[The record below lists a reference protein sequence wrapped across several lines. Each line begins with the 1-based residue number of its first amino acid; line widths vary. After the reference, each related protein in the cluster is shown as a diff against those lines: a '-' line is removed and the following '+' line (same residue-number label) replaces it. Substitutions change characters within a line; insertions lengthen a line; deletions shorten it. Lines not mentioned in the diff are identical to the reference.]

1 LDIDTIRAAH
11 SPRHHHN
18 KPNMST
24 PNKPTY
30 PLLPSKLILMSTKSY
45 FSPSHTI
52 SYIKTLIA
60 PSTNI
65 IPLLNN
71 KDILFALLPDF
82 LSLHPCAQILSDHA
96 TTTTNST
103 TPQTT
108 THPQSWPLHLGAQ
121 NCFWSSDY
129 GAFTGEIVPP
139 ALSELGITII
149 ELNHA
154 ERRRLLSETD
164 STTAKKA
171 AAVSS
176 LGMIPLVCIGEIE
189 APNLQGPMSAAV
201 GNAMRQL
208 NPQITS
214 LLDAV
219 PLDAPVIFAYEPVW
233 AIGAA
238 QPAGVEFVGPV
249 VQGIRAV
256 VGQVERDKGRT
267 GQTRVVYGGSAGPG
281 LWSGKTNGGNP
292 LGEWVDGMFLGR
304 FAHKIEGVREVVE
317 EVVESMG

>member
-1 LDIDTIRAAH
+1 
-11 SPRHHHN
+11 
-18 KPNMST
+18 
-24 PNKPTY
+24 
-30 PLLPSKLILMSTKSY
+30 MSTKSY

-52 SYIKTLIA
+52 SYLKTLIS

-65 IPLLNN
+65 IPLRN

-96 TTTTNST
+96 ATTHQ
-103 TPQTT
+103 TP

-121 NCFWSSDY
+121 NCFWSTTY

-164 STTAKKA
+164 DTTAKKA

-176 LGMIPLVCIGEIE
+176 LGMVPLVCIGEIE

-208 NPQITS
+208 SPQITS

-219 PLDAPVIFAYEPVW
+219 PLDAPVVFAYEPVW

-238 QPAGVEFVGPV
+238 EPAGVEFVGPV
-249 VQGIRAV
+249 VQAIRGV
-256 VGQVERDKGRT
+256 VRMVEKKRGRT

-281 LWSGKTNGGNP
+281 LWSGKSNGGNP
-292 LGEWVDGMFLGR
+292 LGSWVDGMFLGR
-304 FAHKIEGVREVVE
+304 FAHKIEGVREVVD

>member
-1 LDIDTIRAAH
+1 
-11 SPRHHHN
+11 
-18 KPNMST
+18 
-24 PNKPTY
+24 
-30 PLLPSKLILMSTKSY
+30 
-45 FSPSHTI
+45 
-52 SYIKTLIA
+52 
-60 PSTNI
+60 
-65 IPLLNN
+65 
-71 KDILFALLPDF
+71 
-82 LSLHPCAQILSDHA
+82 
-96 TTTTNST
+96 
-103 TPQTT
+103 
-108 THPQSWPLHLGAQ
+108 
-121 NCFWSSDY
+121 
-129 GAFTGEIVPP
+129 
-139 ALSELGITII
+139 
-149 ELNHA
+149 
-154 ERRRLLSETD
+154 
-164 STTAKKA
+164 
-171 AAVSS
+171 
-176 LGMIPLVCIGEIE
+176 
-189 APNLQGPMSAAV
+189 
-201 GNAMRQL
+201 MRQL

>member
-1 LDIDTIRAAH
+1 
-11 SPRHHHN
+11 
-18 KPNMST
+18 MST
-24 PNKPTY
+24 PDKPTY
-30 PLLPSKLILMSTKSY
+30 PSLPSKLILMSTKSY

-52 SYIKTLIA
+52 SYLKTLIS

-65 IPLLNN
+65 IPLRN

-96 TTTTNST
+96 ATTHQ
-103 TPQTT
+103 TP

-121 NCFWSSDY
+121 NCFWSTTY

-164 STTAKKA
+164 DTTAKKA

-176 LGMIPLVCIGEIE
+176 LGMVPLVCIGEIE

-208 NPQITS
+208 SPQITS

-219 PLDAPVIFAYEPVW
+219 PLDAPVVFAYEPVW

-238 QPAGVEFVGPV
+238 EPAGVEFVGPV
-249 VQGIRAV
+249 VQAIRGV
-256 VGQVERDKGRT
+256 VRMVEKKRGRT

-281 LWSGKTNGGNP
+281 LWSGKSNGGNP
-292 LGEWVDGMFLGR
+292 LGSWVDGMFLGR
-304 FAHKIEGVREVVE
+304 FAHKIEGVREVVD